1 MGLDNFQIKNL
12 AYLVREELPFPVEID
27 VAPDDADKRDY
38 NVVFKKAQEKLFS
51 SNQIFFVC
59 PGSIRTWFS
68 KILSSHFL

>member
-1 MGLDNFQIKNL
+1 VTDGVGVTPVKGKYPWSLTDN
-12 AYLVREELPFPVEID
+12 AS
-27 VAPDDADKRDY
+27 
-38 NVVFKKAQEKLFS
+38 KKAHEKLFS